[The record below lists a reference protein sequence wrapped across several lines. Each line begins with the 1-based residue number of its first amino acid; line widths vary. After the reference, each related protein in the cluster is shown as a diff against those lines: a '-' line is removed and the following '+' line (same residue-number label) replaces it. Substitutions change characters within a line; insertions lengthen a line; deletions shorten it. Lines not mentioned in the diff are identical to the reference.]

1 MNLQVENNND
11 TRLKAFHYGFLRK
24 KTAKT
29 FCPYNLINRT
39 SLLCSCAISFYR
51 LGKSGIKQLKF
62 KKLIIFM

>member
-51 LGKSGIKQLKF
+51 L
-62 KKLIIFM
+62 